1 MSQANYDQRTESNIS
16 SLQPD
21 FADRVR
27 QWLGKARGQGLNPY
41 IHFGARS
48 VAKQKELYQKH
59 LDGGP
64 QAVQPEHSYHCYG
77 RAFDWVNIADPD
89 GGDAGLAWDDD
100 KAYAK
105 GKTLANNYDIRGIGE
120 ADNDHLQDAKFPR
133 FSDLPRTE
141 LGQFPSGAIGIA

>member
-16 SLQPD
+16 SLQSD
-21 FADRVR
+21 FAERVR
-27 QWLGKARGQGLNPY
+27 QWLAKARDEGLNPY

-48 VAKQKELYQKH
+48 IAKQQELYQKH
-59 LDGGP
+59 LAGGP
-64 QAVQPEHSYHCYG
+64 QAVRPEHSYHCYG
-77 RAFDWVNIADPD
+77 RAFDWVNIANPD
-89 GGDAGLAWDDD
+89 GGDAGLGWHDS

-133 FSDLPRTE
+133 FTDLPRTE
-141 LGQFPSGAIGIA
+141 LGRFPSGAIV